1 MPRVI
6 GGFKCL
12 YTNKI
17 YHVGDIYDGDRL
29 EEYQAK
35 GYVEKSIAAPQKGKK
50 TKGDTSGD

>member
-6 GGFKCL
+6 GGFKCQ

-29 EEYQAK
+29 EEYQTK
-35 GYVEKSIAAPQKGKK
+35 GYVEKSIAAPKKGKK
-50 TKGDTSGD
+50 TKGDPSGD